1 MTVLTYFAIII
12 NMNSK
17 HRKTLKAI
25 FAEQVNGNMEW
36 REIESLLVAIGCR
49 VLEGKGSIV
58 TFEKDGLRVT
68 FHRPHPDKA
77 ALRYRVK
84 DARNF
89 LIELR
94 VKP

>member
-1 MTVLTYFAIII
+1 
-12 NMNSK
+12 MNSK

-25 FAEQVNGNMEW
+25 FTDPVNGNMEW
-36 REIESLLVAIGCR
+36 REIESLLAAIGCR
-49 VLEGKGSIV
+49 VLEGSGSTV
-58 TFEKDGLRVT
+58 TFEKDGLRIT

-77 ALRYRVK
+77 SLRYRVK

-89 LIELR
+89 LTELG

>member
-1 MTVLTYFAIII
+1 MFCYYIAA
-12 NMNSK
+12 MNSK

-25 FAEQVNGNMEW
+25 FAEQVNGNMQW
-36 REIESLLVAIGCR
+36 RDIESLLVAIGCQ
-49 VLEGKGSIV
+49 VWEGNGSTV
-58 TFEKDGLRVT
+58 TFERDGLRAT

-89 LIELR
+89 LTELR

>member
-1 MTVLTYFAIII
+1 MD
-12 NMNSK
+12 SK

>member
-1 MTVLTYFAIII
+1 
-12 NMNSK
+12 MNRK
-17 HRKTLKAI
+17 YRKTLTAI
-25 FAEQVNGNMEW
+25 FTDPVNGNMEW

-49 VLEGKGSIV
+49 VLEGSGSTV

-89 LIELR
+89 LSELK

>member
-1 MTVLTYFAIII
+1 M
-12 NMNSK
+12 
-17 HRKTLKAI
+17 AI
-25 FAEQVNGNMEW
+25 FADPVNDNMEW

-49 VLEGKGSIV
+49 VLEGSGSTV

-68 FHRPHPDKA
+68 FHRPHPGKA

-89 LIELR
+89 LLELK

>member
-1 MTVLTYFAIII
+1 
-12 NMNSK
+12 MNRK
-17 HRKTLKAI
+17 YRKTLIAI
-25 FAEQVNGNMEW
+25 FADPINGNMEW

-49 VLEGKGSIV
+49 VLEGSGSTV

-68 FHRPHPDKA
+68 FHRPPPDKA

-89 LIELR
+89 LIELK